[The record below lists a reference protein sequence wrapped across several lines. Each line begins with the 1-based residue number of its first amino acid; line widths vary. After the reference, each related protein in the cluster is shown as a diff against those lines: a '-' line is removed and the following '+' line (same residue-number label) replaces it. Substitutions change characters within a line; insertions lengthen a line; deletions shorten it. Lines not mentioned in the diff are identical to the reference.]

1 MPLCASVCPNVGT
14 EQTQKGKVKMNN
26 TNSTEVV
33 AKRGRPAKGSTVLV
47 SSGLQLRDE
56 ERLLGIMFGKGRVR
70 FIIAK

>member
-1 MPLCASVCPNVGT
+1 M
-14 EQTQKGKVKMNN
+14 KN
-26 TNSTEVV
+26 TNSTEVF

-56 ERLLGIMFGKGRVR
+56 ERLLGIMFDKGMVR

>member
-1 MPLCASVCPNVGT
+1 MKNTNGT
-14 EQTQKGKVKMNN
+14 EVF
-26 TNSTEVV
+26 

-56 ERLLGIMFGKGRVR
+56 ERLLGIMFDKGKVR